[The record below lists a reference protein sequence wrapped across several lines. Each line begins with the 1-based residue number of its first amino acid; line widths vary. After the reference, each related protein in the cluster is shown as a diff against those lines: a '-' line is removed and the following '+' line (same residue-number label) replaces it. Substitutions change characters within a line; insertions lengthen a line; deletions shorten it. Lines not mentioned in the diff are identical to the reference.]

1 MLLRKASC
9 YRNHNPFGGQSLNH
23 KASRQQ
29 GFTLI
34 EVLVAIA
41 VFASLSVAAYTVLN
55 QVQRSNAQSMSTV
68 EDLQQFQK
76 AWAIIDSDFRQMA
89 LRQWRHEGESPSE
102 YLLAWGQGVLDSEQN
117 GVMFT
122 RLGYSNPLSQLPRG
136 EVTKVGYL
144 IQNEKLQRVW
154 WRYPDTSV
162 GEPSIERTLLSG
174 VESFELEFYN
184 GEGWLKEWAVKY
196 ELPYAIKMTLQLEK
210 WGSIERLYLITQ
222 GRVDTAE
229 AAEEGGS
236 E

>member
-1 MLLRKASC
+1 MSRRKANRSSHDLS
-9 YRNHNPFGGQSLNH
+9 NKSKGN
-23 KASRQQ
+23 Q

-68 EDLQQFQK
+68 DELQQFQK

-89 LRQWRHEGESPSE
+89 LRQWRHEGESPSA
-102 YLLAWGQGVLDSEQN
+102 YLIAWGQGVLESDQN
-117 GVMFT
+117 GAMFS

-136 EVTKVGYL
+136 EVTKVGYRVKD
-144 IQNEKLQRVW
+144 EKLQRVW

-174 VESFELEFYN
+174 VKTFELEFYT
-184 GEGWLKEWAVKY
+184 GDGWVKEWTVKY
-196 ELPYAIKMTLQLEK
+196 ELPYAIKMTLELEK
-210 WGSIERLYLITQ
+210 WGTIERLYLITQ
-222 GRVDTAE
+222 GRVDTAQS
-229 AAEEGGS
+229 AEEDNG
-236 E
+236 